1 MKKKIAAM
9 IVALLSIAILPVATQ
24 ATSLNKVDNKVNV
37 GVKEAVSPKDPVC
50 LKIYPNDTV
59 TPDSSIII
67 TAKNGRFDEDAW
79 NKSGG
84 SNFYYGEGGK
94 FSDSPSYYN
103 SLMDEF
109 SATEGSTEDLTAILK
124 KALGSK
130 TNCLPFRSTIINK
143 TQMQVD
149 LFPVDK
155 KYTKIT
161 LSEICSRGVVC
172 YNIPLPLMDYDEGSI
187 SISIDNNGT
196 TISNGNFVIAN
207 ADLEYN
213 EEKNVQTKTTVNKTI
228 KAFNKVSESFDLE
241 LSEVKRGSLNYQTG
255 NGKITLELN
264 DGYVFNDKVS
274 IEPGYDNTSANKD
287 FMPYYVYPKKTNNSV
302 IEFRIPDVFR
312 GSPGKLCSIKICGV
326 VLKADGTQEAN
337 PILYVYGD
345 SVSFERVELL
355 DNAEIV
361 ATTQTVKTTETTTE
375 VTTLSDETT
384 KITTKSESSTN
395 EPTDNELQSK
405 SIAVTIGSS
414 IATING
420 TEKYD
425 MYAAPYIQQNS
436 NSTMVPLRFVSL
448 GINGDDVENSDS
460 SGSVSWDEDTKTA
473 TIITADKVISF
484 TAGSDVVYINN
495 RAMIMEHG
503 VKAEITNNRMYVPFR
518 ALGSALGVNV
528 EWNDETKTAVYK

>member
-1 MKKKIAAM
+1 
-9 IVALLSIAILPVATQ
+9 
-24 ATSLNKVDNKVNV
+24 
-37 GVKEAVSPKDPVC
+37 
-50 LKIYPNDTV
+50 
-59 TPDSSIII
+59 
-67 TAKNGRFDEDAW
+67 
-79 NKSGG
+79 
-84 SNFYYGEGGK
+84 
-94 FSDSPSYYN
+94 
-103 SLMDEF
+103 
-109 SATEGSTEDLTAILK
+109 
-124 KALGSK
+124 
-130 TNCLPFRSTIINK
+130 
-143 TQMQVD
+143 
-149 LFPVDK
+149 
-155 KYTKIT
+155 
-161 LSEICSRGVVC
+161 
-172 YNIPLPLMDYDEGSI
+172 
-187 SISIDNNGT
+187 
-196 TISNGNFVIAN
+196 
-207 ADLEYN
+207 
-213 EEKNVQTKTTVNKTI
+213 
-228 KAFNKVSESFDLE
+228 
-241 LSEVKRGSLNYQTG
+241 VKRGSLNYQTG